1 MDRLSNISRDNYDG
15 WKSYLQA
22 YYTNFD
28 ALHSWASLGFYRRW
42 RRTREINGERLK
54 ARFKNTLL
62 RPNTTMPQPTPVT
75 ANAHDLQQQQEAVA
89 PPLAPSSPSA
99 EQPAPRERSPQLPEV
114 QRRPEENIVAWGA
127 GKFGNRR
134 GTAPMPNEALK
145 KYVARFA
152 RVVLIPEYNT
162 SQSCLCG
169 RKTEPYKVSK
179 KTCMIMPQPTLRFSF
194 TGVRTEQVQPYTADD
209 I

>member
-1 MDRLSNISRDNYDG
+1 MSIQTVFLVGYWKSCRLDKAFNQADNLKRESSGITRILDRLSNINRDDYDG
-15 WKSYLQA
+15 WKNYLQA

-54 ARFKNTLL
+54 ARFRNTLL

-75 ANAHDLQQQQEAVA
+75 ANAHDPQQQQELVA

-127 GKFGNRR
+127 EKFGNCR
-134 GTAPMPNEALK
+134 GTAPMPNEGLK
-145 KYVARFA
+145 K
-152 RVVLIPEYNT
+152 
-162 SQSCLCG
+162 
-169 RKTEPYKVSK
+169 
-179 KTCMIMPQPTLRFSF
+179 
-194 TGVRTEQVQPYTADD
+194 
-209 I
+209 